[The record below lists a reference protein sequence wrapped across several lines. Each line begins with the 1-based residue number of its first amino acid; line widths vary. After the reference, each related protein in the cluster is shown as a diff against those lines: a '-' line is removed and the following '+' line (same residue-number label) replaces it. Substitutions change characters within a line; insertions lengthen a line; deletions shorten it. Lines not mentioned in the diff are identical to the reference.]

1 MAKCLNDHNTDLYGI
16 FDRNLHIGNITMTGL
31 LSIHKYG
38 EIAFMVG
45 DTNYW
50 GKGVGYFAVSSVVN
64 ITKKI

>member
-1 MAKCLNDHNTDLYGI
+1 
-16 FDRNLHIGNITMTGL
+16 MTGL